1 MQNRSTPQS
10 SKLVEYFSSPQGQ
23 EVMNAFIQRM
33 SQDGDLF
40 KSIEAAANRAQ
51 RNGTIEVFYA
61 SLLIDLSPLI
71 PMLVKELGNQFNQ
84 LFQNR

>member
-1 MQNRSTPQS
+1 MQNKSDPQS

-23 EVMNAFIQRM
+23 DVMKVFIQRI

-51 RNGTIEVFYA
+51 GNGTIEIFYA

-71 PMLVKELGNQFNQ
+71 PLLVKELGNQFNQ
-84 LFQNR
+84 LFQK